1 MKEKWSSGKI
11 AAVIL
16 GSIGAGIVLI
26 ISLYAS
32 VYKLSKVIIA
42 WDEFEAAINE
52 REDGDLEEWLD
63 DNEEEKD
70 EKEKKSDKDS
80 DLDNENTE
88 YYEFHNEIREDL
100 SYQVSLEDYKVESKN
115 GLNAKGTAE

>member
-42 WDEFEAAINE
+42 
-52 REDGDLEEWLD
+52 
-63 DNEEEKD
+63 
-70 EKEKKSDKDS
+70 
-80 DLDNENTE
+80 
-88 YYEFHNEIREDL
+88 
-100 SYQVSLEDYKVESKN
+100 
-115 GLNAKGTAE
+115 